1 MAEEEFEIDIYG
13 DTANDQSH
21 DTQAPADDRQGN
33 SHAYN
38 DDSAHQAQ
46 DANGSKDYD
55 DKHYDDKHYDDQ
67 HYDEG
72 GPREHDAR
80 PEDPPP
86 QGVKRKGGSEYDD
99 RPVDPNATPALMLSD
114 LNWWTTDDGVRAY
127 AREVG
132 CEEELKDVTFS
143 EHKVNGKSK
152 G

>member
-21 DTQAPADDRQGN
+21 ETQAPADDRQDD

-38 DDSAHQAQ
+38 DSAHQVQ
-46 DANGSKDYD
+46 DANG
-55 DKHYDDKHYDDQ
+55 DKHYDDQ
-67 HYDEG
+67 HSDEG
-72 GPREHDAR
+72 ASREQDAR